1 MSEATPL
8 PEFSAR
14 IVQVNENSQTIHIH
28 FGEMS
33 CREFVSMMSEV
44 IARAAEQYDFP
55 ACDLVE
61 KIVDGVAEA
70 ATYPTRRME

>member
-33 CREFVSMMSEV
+33 CREFVSMMSDV
-44 IARAAEQYDFP
+44 IARAAEHYEVN
-55 ACDLVE
+55 ASDLVE
-61 KIVDGVAEA
+61 QIVDGVAES
-70 ATYPTRRME
+70 ATYPTKRME